1 MKISVIAVFTLL
13 VGIATTSFAQRGI
26 ITKPA
31 VGNTVMDPNQ
41 DGYVSQTAAGFSNDG
56 YYVDE
61 FEIPMFGIPIVGNG
75 DVLNDNQAGPNCG
88 TTDLTVDNQGF
99 SVYGVL
105 DDNGNLI
112 FRFRIG
118 DSNPSVEAYTILID
132 TDGKIGPD
140 DPNATPNNPGFEIDI
155 TLIKNASKGVY
166 VYNIDGIESCPTPEF
181 NYSFASNFQIAVADI
196 VSCSDPDYFYDFFVP
211 FNDIVT
217 RFGVSGLTEM
227 RFVAVTN
234 ISATCAMAGKI
245 SDVGGVDDGD
255 YAGCN
260 TCAFLDLVNNQ
271 CPTAI
276 QDLCP
281 TCQGFLTGV
290 TPKPTINTPLKVGEF
305 TATGTTVPNAEIF
318 VDVYDVARV
327 LKDQQTNIADAA
339 GDWIVNLS
347 VSLQL
352 GDSVT
357 AKARAPGLCSSGS
370 LSSGASFTI
379 VTLNQP
385 PVLNGGS
392 SVLVYNENDPPLRIN
407 GGLTIT
413 DPDDTEIESAT
424 VVISNNFVSGQD
436 LLTFTPIAGV
446 SGTFNPGT
454 GTITFTGTATLTSY
468 QTLLR
473 SVHYSNSSENPNTA
487 QRTVTMVV
495 NDGLDDSNIFSRLIN
510 VVSVNDAPVA
520 VNDSGTTNEDT
531 PITLLNITANDTDV
545 DGTIN
550 PATVDLDPAT
560 GGIQNTFVNAQGT
573 WSVNAAGDVTYTP
586 ALNFNGLAVRS
597 YTVQDNLGAVSSPAN
612 ISITVNPVN
621 DPPVATN
628 DSGTTLED
636 TPITLLNITSNDTD
650 VDGTVNASTVDLDPL
665 TAGIQNT
672 FTNAQGSWSV
682 NASGDLT
689 YTPTLNFN
697 GLATINYTVN
707 DNLGATSAPASIN
720 ITVTPVNDAPVAV
733 NDSGVTNEDTPVT
746 LLAITANDTDVDGT
760 VDPATVDLDLLTAGI
775 QNSISNAFGSWSVNA
790 SGDLTYTP
798 LLNFNGVATK
808 QYRVND
814 NQGAASN
821 TATVTITVNA
831 VNDPPIANNDTGVTN
846 EDTPVT
852 LLNITAN
859 DTDVDGTVDPA
870 TVDLDPVTGGI
881 QNTFVT
887 AEGNWSVNGS
897 GDVTYTPVLNFNGV
911 ATINYVVNDNL
922 GATSLPASISIT
934 VNAVNDAPTA
944 VNDVAVTNE
953 DTPITFNVTG
963 NDTDP
968 DGTIDNATVDLDL
981 SVGGIQNT
989 FSNGQGAWSVDA
1001 NGDVTYTPVLNFN
1014 GVAVIS
1020 YTVNDNQGST
1030 SSSAT
1035 ITVTVNA
1042 VNDPPV
1048 ANDDSGTTFIDT
1060 PVTLFNVTA
1069 NDTDVDGTVDASTV
1083 DLDTGTPGIQ
1093 NVLVTA
1099 EGNWSVDA
1107 SGNVTFT
1114 PVLSFSGTAA
1124 ITYTVNDNGGAT
1136 SGLANISI
1144 LVDGVDPMT
1153 IPPVAND
1160 DIGSTDEDTPVT
1172 FNITGND
1179 TDADGIDASTV
1190 DLNLNIAWIQSSITN
1205 AQGTWSVNA
1214 SGDLTYTPFLNLNG
1228 IVTKQYTVRDNVG
1241 LTSNVATVTITV
1253 NAVNDP
1259 PVAVQDN
1266 GATNEDTP
1274 VTLNNITAND
1284 TDVDGTVDAATVD
1297 LDPSTGG
1304 IQNTFVDGLGSWSVN
1319 GSGDLTFTPALNFN
1333 GIATK
1338 TYTVNDNLGATSNLG
1353 LISITVN
1360 AVNDAPVAV
1369 DDVGITDEDTPIT
1382 LLNITSNDTDVD
1394 GTINAATVD
1403 LNPALAGIQ
1412 NTFANAQG
1420 NWAVNA
1426 SGDVTFTPTL
1436 NFNGIAIRS
1445 YTVSDNL
1452 GAVSSQANITI
1463 TVNPVNDPPVATD
1476 DSGTT
1481 LEDTPVTLIGITSND
1496 TDVDGTVDASTVDLD
1511 PATAGI
1517 QNTLSD
1523 ASGDWTV
1530 NATGDVTFTPALDF
1544 NGLAARSYTVN
1555 DDLGATSLPASI
1567 NITVGAVNDPPVVT
1581 DDIGMTDEDTP
1592 VTIPDITSND
1602 TDVDGTVDVT
1612 TVDLDLLTAG
1622 IQNSASNTF
1631 GTWSVNATGDVL
1643 FTPVLNFNG
1652 IATKQYRVNDNQ
1664 GATSLAGTITI
1675 TVNPVNDAPVAVD
1688 DAITTNEDT
1697 PVTLADVTGNDTD
1710 VDGTMDPATV
1720 DLDPLTAGIQ
1730 NMFTNAAGEW
1740 SVNGLGEVTYT
1751 PALNFNG
1758 ITSISYVANDDQGA
1772 LSSSA
1777 MITITVDPVN
1787 DPPTLTDLFFSTDEE
1802 VPLSGSVYDLSDVDV
1817 EGTSLSVDTSPVVA
1831 PTNGEIVINE
1841 DGTFVYTPG
1850 PLFSGQEVV
1859 QVSICDE
1866 GIPLPSA
1873 CATKLITITVIPV
1886 NHPPDLFI
1894 NGEPGGLLQTS
1905 TDEDTPLVVCF
1916 EAVDPDGDDVT
1927 LSSVVNLQGGGT
1939 LTVYENIEFCFE
1951 FIPAQDFNGLVVW
1964 EVTVCDDR
1972 TPSLCGVV
1980 TIEIDVLPVN
1990 DPPTAVRDSINVLR
2004 NVISF
2009 GNVTDN
2015 DFDIEGDAFV
2025 ADGTPVVMPAHGV
2038 AILSSDGNFS
2048 YQSDVTFRG
2057 IDSLVYQICDDGIPQ
2072 QCGQGTLVIVV
2083 GDLPLRPYQGIT
2095 PNGDGDND
2103 YWRIDGIDFYTE
2115 NKVRVFDRFNNL
2127 VFEMAGYNN
2136 ENKVWKGEANRG
2148 LVTGGLPDET
2158 YFYNI
2163 DLGDGSA
2170 PVSGFV
2176 VLKRK

>member
-1 MKISVIAVFTLL
+1 MKICVLAVFALL
-13 VGIATTSFAQRGI
+13 VGITNASFAQRGI
-26 ITKPA
+26 ITKAA

-61 FEIPMFGIPIVGNG
+61 FEIPMFGIPIVGDG

-105 DDNGNLI
+105 DNNGNLI

-132 TDGKIGPD
+132 SDGKIGPD

-166 VYNIDGIESCPTPEF
+166 IYNIDGIESCPTPEF
-181 NYSFASNFQIAVADI
+181 NYSYASNFQIAVADI
-196 VSCSDPDYFYDFFVP
+196 VSCGTPDYFYDYFIP
-211 FNDIVT
+211 FSDLQA
-217 RFGVSGLTEM
+217 RFGISGLTEM

-245 SDVGGVDDGD
+245 SDVGGVDDGE
-255 YAGCN
+255 YGGCN

-305 TATGTTVPNAEIF
+305 SASGTTVPNAEIF

-327 LKDQQTNIADAA
+327 LKDQQTNTANAA

-379 VTLNQP
+379 VTLNEP
-385 PVLNGGS
+385 PVLDGGS
-392 SVLVYNENDPPLRIN
+392 AVLVYNENDPPLRIN
-407 GGLTIT
+407 GALTIT
-413 DPDDTEIESAT
+413 DSDDTEIESAT
-424 VVISNNFVSGQD
+424 VVISNNYVSGQD
-436 LLTFTPIAGV
+436 LLTFTPITGV

-454 GTITFTGTATLTSY
+454 GTINFTGTATLTSY

-510 VVSVNDAPVA
+510 VVNINDAPVA
-520 VNDSGTTNEDT
+520 VNDSGVTNEDT
-531 PITLLNITANDTDV
+531 PVTLLNITANDTDV

-560 GGIQNTFVNAQGT
+560 GGIQNTFTNVQGT
-573 WSVNAAGDVTYTP
+573 WSVNGAGDVTFSP

-597 YTVQDNLGAVSSPAN
+597 YTVQDNQGAVSSPAN

-628 DSGTTLED
+628 DSGTTIED
-636 TPITLLNITSNDTD
+636 TPVTLLNITSNDTD

-665 TAGIQNT
+665 TVGIQNT
-672 FTNAQGSWSV
+672 FTNAQGSWGV
-682 NASGDLT
+682 NASGDVT

-707 DNLGATSAPASIN
+707 DNLGATSAPASISIN
-720 ITVTPVNDAPVAV
+720 VTPVNDAPVAV

-760 VDPATVDLDLLTAGI
+760 VNPATVDLDLLTVGI
-775 QNSISNAFGSWSVNA
+775 QNSSTNAFGSWSVNV

-798 LLNFNGVATK
+798 LSNFNGIATK

-814 NQGAASN
+814 NQGTTSN
-821 TATVTITVNA
+821 AATVTITVNA
-831 VNDPPIANNDTGVTN
+831 VNDPPVANDDSGITN

-852 LLNITAN
+852 LPNVTTN
-859 DTDVDGTVDPA
+859 DTDIDGTVDAA
-870 TVDLDPVTGGI
+870 TVDLDPATGGI
-881 QNTFVT
+881 QNAFVT

-911 ATINYVVNDNL
+911 AIVNYTVNDNL
-922 GATSLPASISIT
+922 GATSPPATITIT
-934 VNAVNDAPTA
+934 VNSVNDAPTA
-944 VNDVAVTNE
+944 VNDNAVTNE
-953 DTPITFNVTG
+953 DTPLTFNVTG
-963 NDTDP
+963 NDTDL
-968 DGTIDNATVDLDL
+968 DGTIDNTTVDLNL
-981 SVGGIQNT
+981 SIGGIQST
-989 FSNGQGAWSVDA
+989 FSNAQGTWSVNA
-1001 NGDVTYTPVLNFN
+1001 SGDVTYTPFLNFN

-1020 YTVNDNQGST
+1020 YTVRDNQGAT
-1030 SSSAT
+1030 SSSAS

-1060 PVTLFNVTA
+1060 PVTLVNVTA
-1069 NDTDVDGTVDASTV
+1069 NDTDIDGTVDASTV

-1093 NVLVTA
+1093 NAHVTA
-1099 EGNWSVDA
+1099 EGNWSVDG

-1144 LVDGVDPMT
+1144 DVSGTDPMT
-1153 IPPVAND
+1153 TPPVANND
-1160 DIGSTDEDTPVT
+1160 NGSTDEDTPVT
-1172 FNITGND
+1172 FNITAND
-1179 TDADGIDASTV
+1179 TDADGINTATV
-1190 DLNLNIAWIQSSITN
+1190 DLNLNVAGIQNTITN
-1205 AQGTWSVNA
+1205 AQGTWSVDVVGN
-1214 SGDLTYTPFLNLNG
+1214 LTYTPALNLNG
-1228 IVTKQYTVRDNVG
+1228 IVTKQYTVQDNVG

-1253 NAVNDP
+1253 NAINDP
-1259 PVAVQDN
+1259 PVAVADN
-1266 GATNEDTP
+1266 GSTNEDVP
-1274 VTLNNITAND
+1274 VTLPNITAND

-1297 LDPSTGG
+1297 LEPSVAG
-1304 IQNTFVDGLGSWSVN
+1304 IQNTFVDAQGSWSVN
-1319 GSGDLTFTPALNFN
+1319 GTGELTFAPASNYN

-1338 TYTVNDNLGATSNLG
+1338 DYTVNDNLGATSNIS

-1369 DDVGITDEDTPIT
+1369 DDVGVTDEDNPIT
-1382 LLNITSNDTDVD
+1382 LINITANDTDVD
-1394 GTINAATVD
+1394 GTVNAATVD
-1403 LNPALAGIQ
+1403 LNPALSGIQ
-1412 NTFANAQG
+1412 NVFINAQG
-1420 NWAVNA
+1420 NWSVNA
-1426 SGDVTFTPTL
+1426 SGDVTFTPAL
-1436 NFNGIAIRS
+1436 NFNGVAIRS
-1445 YTVSDNL
+1445 YTVNDNL
-1452 GAVSSQANITI
+1452 GAVSSQANITL
-1463 TVNPVNDPPVATD
+1463 TVNSVNDAPVATD

-1481 LEDTPVTLIGITSND
+1481 SEDSPVTLTNVTTND
-1496 TDVDGTVDASTVDLD
+1496 TDVDGTVDAATVDLD

-1517 QNTLSD
+1517 QNTLTD
-1523 ASGDWTV
+1523 VSGDWAV
-1530 NATGDVTFTPALDF
+1530 NVTGDVTFTPAFNF
-1544 NGLAARSYTVN
+1544 NGLASRSYTVN
-1555 DDLGATSLPASI
+1555 DDMGATSLPANI
-1567 NITVGAVNDPPVVT
+1567 NITVGAINDAPIIT
-1581 DDIGMTDEDTP
+1581 DDNGVTDEDTP
-1592 VTIPDITSND
+1592 VTLLDITAND
-1602 TDVDGTVDVT
+1602 IDVDGTVDVT
-1612 TVDLDLLTAG
+1612 TVDLDLLSAG
-1622 IQNSASNTF
+1622 IQNSASNAF
-1631 GTWSVNATGDVL
+1631 GTWSVNSSGDIL
-1643 FTPVLNFNG
+1643 FTPLMNFNG
-1652 IATKQYRVNDNQ
+1652 VAIKLYRVNDNQ
-1664 GATSLAGTITI
+1664 GATSLSGTITI
-1675 TVNPVNDAPVAVD
+1675 VVNAVNDAPEASD
-1688 DAITTNEDT
+1688 DAGTTNEDT
-1697 PVTLADVTGNDTD
+1697 SITLLDVTSNDTD
-1710 VDGTMDPATV
+1710 VDGSLDPATV
-1720 DLDPLTAGIQ
+1720 DLDLATPGIQ
-1730 NMFTNAAGEW
+1730 STFVNGEGNW
-1740 SVNGLGEVTYT
+1740 SVNGSGDVTFVPT
-1751 PALNFNG
+1751 LNFNG
-1758 ITSISYVANDDQGA
+1758 TTSINYLVNDDQG
-1772 LSSSA
+1772 SPSTSA
-1777 MITITVDPVN
+1777 VITIVVEPVN
-1787 DPPTLTDLFFSTDEE
+1787 DPPVLTDLFFSTDEE
-1802 VPLSGSVYDLSDVDV
+1802 VPLNGSVFHLSDSDV
-1817 EGTSLSVDTSPVVA
+1817 EGTLLSADTSPAVEPA
-1831 PTNGEIVINE
+1831 NGEIVINE

-1850 PLFSGQEVV
+1850 PLFSGQELVE
-1859 QVSICDE
+1859 VSICDE

-1916 EAVDPDGDDVT
+1916 EAVDPDGDDVV
-1927 LSSVVNLQGGGT
+1927 LNSVVNLQGGGS
-1939 LTVYENIEFCFE
+1939 LTVYQNIEFCFE
-1951 FIPAQDFNGLVVW
+1951 FIPAKDFNGLAIW
-1964 EVTVCDDR
+1964 EVSVCDDR
-1972 TPSLCGVV
+1972 TPSLCGIV

-2009 GNVTDN
+2009 GNVMEN
-2015 DFDIEGDAFV
+2015 DFDIEGDGFV
-2025 ADGTPVVMPAHGV
+2025 ADGTPVLMPSHGV
-2038 AILSSDGNFS
+2038 AILSSDGSFS

-2072 QCGQGTLVIVV
+2072 QCAQGTLIIVV
-2083 GDLPLRPYQGIT
+2083 GDLPLRPYEGIT

-2103 YWRIDGIDFYTE
+2103 YWQIDGIDFYTE

-2127 VFEMAGYNN
+2127 VFEMPGYNN
-2136 ENKVWKGEANRG
+2136 ENKVWKGDANRG
-2148 LVTGGLPDET
+2148 IVTGGLPEGT

-2163 DLGDGSA
+2163 DLGDGSP

>member
-13 VGIATTSFAQRGI
+13 VGISTTSFAQRGI

-41 DGYVSQTAAGFSNDG
+41 DGFVSQTTAGFSNDG

-61 FEIPMFGIPIVGNG
+61 FEIPMFGIPIVGDG
-75 DVLNDNQAGPNCG
+75 DVLNDNQSGPNCG
-88 TTDLTVDNQGF
+88 ITDLTVDNQGF

-105 DDNGNLI
+105 DNNGNLI

-155 TLIKNASKGVY
+155 TLIKNASQGVF
-166 VYNIDGIESCPTPEF
+166 VYNIDGIQSCPTPEF
-181 NYSFASNFQIAVADI
+181 NYPFSSHFQIAVADV
-196 VSCSDPDYFYDFFVP
+196 VSCGNPDYFYDYFVP

-234 ISATCAMAGKI
+234 ISATCAMAGMI

-271 CPTAI
+271 CPTAV

-305 TATGTTVPNAEIF
+305 TASGTTVPNAEIF

-327 LKDQQTNIADAA
+327 LKEQKTKIADAA

-392 SVLVYNENDPPLRIN
+392 TVLIYNENDPPLRIN

-413 DPDDTEIESAT
+413 DPDDTEMESAT
-424 VVISNNFVSGQD
+424 VVISNNYVSGQD

-454 GTITFTGTATLTSY
+454 GSIVFTGTASLTLY

-473 SVHYSNSSENPNTA
+473 SVHYSNTSENPNTA

-495 NDGLDDSNIFSRLIN
+495 NDGLDDSNVFSRLIN

-520 VNDSGTTNEDT
+520 VNDSGVTNEDT
-531 PITLLNITANDTDV
+531 QVTLLNITANDTDV

-560 GGIQNTFVNAQGT
+560 PGIQNTFTNAQGS
-573 WSVNAAGDVTYTP
+573 WSVNGAGDVTYTP

-597 YTVQDNLGAVSSPAN
+597 YSVQDNQGAVSSPAN

-628 DSGTTLED
+628 DSGTTMED
-636 TPITLLNITSNDTD
+636 TPVTLLNITSNDTD
-650 VDGTVNASTVDLDPL
+650 VDGTVIASTVDLDPL
-665 TAGIQNT
+665 TVGIQNT

-682 NASGDLT
+682 NASGDVT
-689 YTPTLNFN
+689 YAPTLNFN

-707 DNLGATSAPASIN
+707 DNLGATSAPASIS

-733 NDSGVTNEDTPVT
+733 DDSGVTNEDTPVT
-746 LLAITANDTDVDGT
+746 LLAITANDTDVDGA
-760 VDPATVDLDLLTAGI
+760 VDPATIDLDLSAAGI
-775 QNSISNAFGSWSVNA
+775 QNSGTNAFGSWSVNA

-798 LLNFNGVATK
+798 LLNFNGVASK

-814 NQGAASN
+814 NQGATSN
-821 TATVTITVNA
+821 IGTVTITVNS
-831 VNDPPIANNDTGVTN
+831 VNDPPIANDVSGATYI
-846 EDTPVT
+846 DTPVT
-852 LLNITAN
+852 LANITAN
-859 DTDVDGTVDPA
+859 DTDVDGVVDPA
-870 TVDLDPVTGGI
+870 SVDLNTGLAGI
-881 QNTFVT
+881 QNNFVS
-887 AEGNWSVNGS
+887 AEGNWVVDGS
-897 GDVTYTPVLNFNGV
+897 GNVTFTPVLAFSGTAV
-911 ATINYVVNDNL
+911 IQYVVNDDG
-922 GATSLPASISIT
+922 GATSGLANISIIVSGIDPLT
-934 VNAVNDAPTA
+934 APPTA
-944 VNDVAVTNE
+944 VD
-953 DTPITFNVTG
+953 
-963 NDTDP
+963 
-968 DGTIDNATVDLDL
+968 DNATTDEDNAITVGITSNDTFVANAIDPSTVDLNL
-981 SVGGIQNT
+981 NLAGIQNSITNAQGTWSADPSGDLT
-989 FSNGQGAWSVDA
+989 FVPLLDLNGI
-1001 NGDVTYTPVLNFN
+1001 VTKQYV
-1014 GVAVIS
+1014 
-1020 YTVNDNQGST
+1020 VNDVVGKT
-1030 SSSAT
+1030 SNVAT
-1035 ITVTVNA
+1035 ITITINP
-1042 VNDPPV
+1042 VNDLPV
-1048 ANDDSGTTFIDT
+1048 ATNDFGIGQEDT
-1060 PVTLFNVTA
+1060 PVTILDITA

-1083 DLDTGTPGIQ
+1083 DLD
-1093 NVLVTA
+1093 
-1099 EGNWSVDA
+1099 
-1107 SGNVTFT
+1107 
-1114 PVLSFSGTAA
+1114 
-1124 ITYTVNDNGGAT
+1124 
-1136 SGLANISI
+1136 
-1144 LVDGVDPMT
+1144 
-1153 IPPVAND
+1153 
-1160 DIGSTDEDTPVT
+1160 
-1172 FNITGND
+1172 
-1179 TDADGIDASTV
+1179 
-1190 DLNLNIAWIQSSITN
+1190 
-1205 AQGTWSVNA
+1205 
-1214 SGDLTYTPFLNLNG
+1214 
-1228 IVTKQYTVRDNVG
+1228 
-1241 LTSNVATVTITV
+1241 
-1253 NAVNDP
+1253 
-1259 PVAVQDN
+1259 
-1266 GATNEDTP
+1266 
-1274 VTLNNITAND
+1274 
-1284 TDVDGTVDAATVD
+1284 
-1297 LDPSTGG
+1297 PST
-1304 IQNTFVDGLGSWSVN
+1304 
-1319 GSGDLTFTPALNFN
+1319 
-1333 GIATK
+1333 
-1338 TYTVNDNLGATSNLG
+1338 
-1353 LISITVN
+1353 
-1360 AVNDAPVAV
+1360 
-1369 DDVGITDEDTPIT
+1369 
-1382 LLNITSNDTDVD
+1382 
-1394 GTINAATVD
+1394 
-1403 LNPALAGIQ
+1403 AGIQ
-1412 NTFANAQG
+1412 NTFTDASG
-1420 NWAVNA
+1420 SWAVNA
-1426 SGDVTFTPTL
+1426 SGDVTYSP
-1436 NFNGIAIRS
+1436 S
-1445 YTVSDNL
+1445 
-1452 GAVSSQANITI
+1452 
-1463 TVNPVNDPPVATD
+1463 
-1476 DSGTT
+1476 
-1481 LEDTPVTLIGITSND
+1481 
-1496 TDVDGTVDASTVDLD
+1496 
-1511 PATAGI
+1511 
-1517 QNTLSD
+1517 
-1523 ASGDWTV
+1523 
-1530 NATGDVTFTPALDF
+1530 LDF
-1544 NGLAARSYTVN
+1544 NGLATRNYTVN
-1555 DDLGATSLPASI
+1555 DDLGATSLPATI
-1567 NITVGAVNDPPVVT
+1567 NITVGALNDAPLVT
-1581 DDIGMTDEDTP
+1581 DDNGVTDEDNP
-1592 VTIPDITSND
+1592 VTLLNITAND
-1602 TDVDGTVDVT
+1602 VDVDGTVDIT
-1612 TVDLDLLTAG
+1612 TVDLDLLTSG
-1622 IQNSASNTF
+1622 IQNTVSNTF
-1631 GTWSVNATGDVL
+1631 GVWSVNAAGDVTY
-1643 FTPVLNFNG
+1643 TPTMNFNG
-1652 IATKQYRVNDNQ
+1652 IATCQYRVNDSQ
-1664 GATSLAGTITI
+1664 GATSLAATITI
-1675 TVNPVNDAPVAVD
+1675 SVNSVNDAAVAVD
-1688 DAITTNEDT
+1688 DVVTTDEDT
-1697 PVTLADVTGNDTD
+1697 PITLADVTSNDTD
-1710 VDGTMDPATV
+1710 IDGTMDPATV
-1720 DLDPLTAGIQ
+1720 DLDPLTVGIQ
-1730 NMFTNAAGEW
+1730 NTFTNAGGAW

-1758 ITSISYVANDDQGA
+1758 ITSIGYVANDDQGDP
-1772 LSSSA
+1772 SSSA

-1802 VPLSGSVYDLSDVDV
+1802 VPLSGSVFDLSDSDV
-1817 EGTSLSVDTSPVVA
+1817 EGTSLSVDTSPVVE

-1841 DGTFVYTPG
+1841 DGTFVYTPA
-1850 PLFSGQEVV
+1850 PLFSGQELVE
-1859 QVSICDE
+1859 VSICDE

-1873 CATKLITITVIPV
+1873 CATKLITITVVPV

-1894 NGEPGGLLQTS
+1894 NGQPGALLQTS
-1905 TDEDTPLVVCF
+1905 TDEDIPLVVCF

-1927 LSSVVNLQGGGT
+1927 LGSVVNLQGGGS
-1939 LTVYENIEFCFE
+1939 LTIYENIEFCFE
-1951 FIPAQDFNGLVVW
+1951 FIPAKDFNGLSVW

-2103 YWRIDGIDFYTE
+2103 YWRIGGIDFYTE

-2127 VFEMAGYNN
+2127 VFEMTGYNN

-2148 LVTGGLPDET
+2148 LVTGSLPEAT